1 MVVKGQKINGR
12 YEIIKIL
19 GEGGMANVYLAEDA
33 ILGRKVAVKVL
44 RGDLATDEKFVRRFQ
59 REALAAS
66 SLNHPNIVEMYDVG
80 EDNGD
85 FYIVM
90 EYIEGRNL
98 KQLIKKRGNLTIPEV
113 IDIMLQLTDGLAHA
127 HDSYI
132 IHRDIKP
139 QNILILDNGLV
150 KITDFGVAMALN
162 SSQLTQTN
170 SVMGTVYY
178 LPPEQASGKG
188 STIKSDIYSLGI
200 LMYELL
206 TGKLPFRGD
215 NPVEIALKHMKDP
228 LPSLHRELDNVP
240 QSIEN
245 VIIRATAKN
254 PKNRYN
260 NAREMHDDLLTV
272 LNEERI
278 HEPRYIYKYLE
289 HDLDDTKVLPV
300 VKDTAVTNEKDGES
314 NIATPITEE
323 DFKPSKKA
331 TLILGIV
338 LGALI
343 LLSLLTFI
351 VIPAVTRVP
360 DVRVPDVSNMSVEDA
375 EAKLKK
381 IGFEVALKV
390 EEVSS
395 DTIKKGLI
403 VKTSPTSGRMIK
415 KGTTIIL
422 YQSIGQNY
430 IEIENYIGKDFIETK
445 SALTLLGLK
454 VIQEKKDVDDVN
466 EYRDKEN
473 YIIGQSTEAGS
484 KLKEGDDIIL
494 YTPNIYDV
502 YPDFVGE
509 KWTLSDTQAFA
520 DQYGINLD
528 ITYKETNEYEPDIVI
543 YQSRAANTKI
553 VTGVS
558 LKVEV
563 SKATQVTEEDTQAA
577 DGAIPSSGQ

>member
-1 MVVKGQKINGR
+1 
-12 YEIIKIL
+12 
-19 GEGGMANVYLAEDA
+19 
-33 ILGRKVAVKVL
+33 
-44 RGDLATDEKFVRRFQ
+44 
-59 REALAAS
+59 
-66 SLNHPNIVEMYDVG
+66 
-80 EDNGD
+80 
-85 FYIVM
+85 
-90 EYIEGRNL
+90 
-98 KQLIKKRGNLTIPEV
+98 
-113 IDIMLQLTDGLAHA
+113 
-127 HDSYI
+127 
-132 IHRDIKP
+132 
-139 QNILILDNGLV
+139 
-150 KITDFGVAMALN
+150 
-162 SSQLTQTN
+162 
-170 SVMGTVYY
+170 
-178 LPPEQASGKG
+178 
-188 STIKSDIYSLGI
+188 
-200 LMYELL
+200 MYELL